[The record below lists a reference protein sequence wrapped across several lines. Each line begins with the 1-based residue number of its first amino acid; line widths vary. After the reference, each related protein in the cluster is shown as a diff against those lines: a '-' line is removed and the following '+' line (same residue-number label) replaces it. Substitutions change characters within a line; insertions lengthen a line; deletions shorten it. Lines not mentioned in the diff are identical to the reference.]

1 MLKILLVAFALLV
14 GQSFGSYFNTWLII
28 ANYSGII
35 PSFTSHSLP
44 IHATPTHHKQSYIIQ
59 QTTQA
64 SMTSSSITDIL
75 PQTLYVVHVQP
86 IRYTTWLLIRLFL
99 VVVLRSL
106 EVFSLPSPFLSPPL
120 NLPSLTQEYRSGSTP
135 RDILWS
141 SHRFTQGWQHL
152 LFYLLLQQK
161 DMC

>member
-1 MLKILLVAFALLV
+1 MV
-14 GQSFGSYFNTWLII
+14 GHCKLFRYHPPHSYHIHITFIT
-28 ANYSGII
+28 
-35 PSFTSHSLP
+35 PSTRHPL
-44 IHATPTHHKQSYIIQ
+44 THHKQSHIIQ
-59 QTTQA
+59 QTTQ
-64 SMTSSSITDIL
+64 STHNLLSITDIL